1 MEDSVEGS
9 HPPFLRTSS
18 RFKLF
23 LWTKVLLLD
32 HNSEPCAA
40 LLLFDKTLQEFGIG
54 RPPTHELF
62 LDPFLCLFVSSF
74 KTNKQTLYVL
84 VSTLPCTVLS
94 LVAPDW
100 HKFLLFSPFS
110 LFLKV
115 WSQYVLKI
123 ESLPGKLLENCSQ
136 MLSLLSRSSRHL
148 RRFVLEPFSVRRLRH
163 DCKSIRVCQ
172 TCNSRWEKREVG
184 IVKCAQKKGFWTIQ
198 CVGGSASTQPLG
210 GSALTQPL
218 GPRRLES
225 RWVGFDPTSSKWCH
239 LCLLSAWTC
248 PHDAYYVSYSV
259 GTI

>member
-32 HNSEPCAA
+32 HNFEPCAA
-40 LLLFDKTLQEFGIG
+40 LLLLDKTLQEFGIG

-148 RRFVLEPFSVRRLRH
+148 RRFVLQPFSVRRLRH

-172 TCNSRWEKREVG
+172 TCNSRWEK
-184 IVKCAQKKGFWTIQ
+184 Q
-198 CVGGSASTQPLG
+198 GGWNRKVCTKERILDDSLCW
-210 GSALTQPL
+210 
-218 GPRRLES
+218 
-225 RWVGFDPTSSKWCH
+225 WVGFDPTFRWVGSWPNLFQVMSA
-239 LCLLSAWTC
+239 LSLVCLNMSFNKT
-248 PHDAYYVSYSV
+248 HDAYYVSYSV
-259 GTI
+259 MGTF